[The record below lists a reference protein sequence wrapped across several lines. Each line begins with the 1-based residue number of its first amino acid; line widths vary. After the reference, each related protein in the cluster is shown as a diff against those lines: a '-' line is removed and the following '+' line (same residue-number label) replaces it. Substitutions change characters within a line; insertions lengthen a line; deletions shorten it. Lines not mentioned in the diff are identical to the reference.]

1 MTTTSC
7 DCGKLPDCSSET
19 AVPADKM
26 TGLSLLTDLYQ
37 LTMAQGYFLTGRAET
52 EAIFHMF
59 FRTAPFEGAYA
70 VVAGLAPLID
80 WLRTLRFTEDD
91 VAYLRTLRGNDGKPL
106 FREEFLAYLLAMGPL
121 SLDIDA
127 VPEGTVVFPHEPL
140 VRVRGSLLQGQLIET
155 ALLCMINFSTLVAT
169 KSARIC
175 RACAGEPVL
184 EFGFRRAQ
192 GLDGALAASRASY
205 VGGCAATSN
214 VLAGRRYGIP
224 VAGTHAHSWVQ
235 SFETEGEAFRTWA
248 ETAPNNCVLLV
259 DTYDTMNGVREAIEA
274 GRELEKK
281 GYKFAGIRLDSGD
294 LAYLSIEAKKLLDAA
309 GFPNAKIFASND
321 LDEHLV
327 TSLKAQ
333 GATINMWGIGTK
345 LVTCYDQPALGGVYK
360 LAATREKGGEWRECL
375 KLSEMAIKVSNPGM
389 LNTRRWTVDGR
400 YLADCIWDELNPAPE
415 KWRAVDPGDPLH
427 FMDLPAVGGKVSCED
442 LLVPIFKAGKL
453 VYTPPPLEESRK
465 RTLTQIDMLDPRTTR
480 LVKPQTYTVGLEQ
493 GLHKHK
499 SDLIL
504 QKREMVAKEKERL
517 AKKGL

>member
-1 MTTTSC
+1 MSTK
-7 DCGKLPDCSSET
+7 GEVLPAEPET
-19 AVPADKM
+19 AAPVDKM
-26 TGLSLLTDLYQ
+26 SGLSLLTDLYQ
-37 LTMAQGYFLTGRAET
+37 LTMAQGYFLKGRAET

-59 FRTAPFEGAYA
+59 FRHAPFEGSYA
-70 VVAGLAPLID
+70 VMAGLAPLID

-91 VAYLRTLRGNDGKPL
+91 VAYLRTLKGNDGKAL
-106 FREEFLAYLLAMGPL
+106 FHEDFLQYLLDMGPL

-155 ALLCMINFSTLVAT
+155 ALLCMVNFSTLVAT

-175 RACAGEPVL
+175 RACCGEPVL

-192 GLDGALAASRASY
+192 GLDGALAASRASFI
-205 VGGCAATSN
+205 GGCAATSN

-235 SFETEGEAFRTWA
+235 SFETEKEAFRAWA

-259 DTYDTMNGVREAIEA
+259 DTYDTLNGVREAIETA
-274 GRELEKK
+274 RDLEKR

-294 LAYLSIEAKKLLDAA
+294 LAYLSIEAKKLLNEA
-309 GFPNAKIFASND
+309 GFPDAKIFASND

-360 LAATREKGGEWRECL
+360 LAATREKGGKWCECL

-389 LNTRRWTVDGR
+389 LNTRRWTIDGR
-400 YLADCIWDELNPAPE
+400 FAGDCIYDELNPLPE
-415 KWRAVDPGDPLH
+415 KWRSVDPADAIH
-427 FMDLPAVGGKVSCED
+427 FQDLPAPAENVVCED
-442 LLVPIFKAGKL
+442 LLVPIFRAGKL
-453 VYTPPPLEESRK
+453 VYTPPPLAESRK
-465 RTLTQIDMLDPRTTR
+465 RTLSQLDLLDPRTTR
-480 LVKPQTYTVGLEQ
+480 LVNPHTYLVGLEEH
-493 GLHKHK
+493 LHKHK
-499 SDLIL
+499 AELIL
-504 QKREMVAKEKERL
+504 KKREMVEKEKERFL
-517 AKKGL
+517 HQAK